1 VEGETIH
8 PLDVKSGYQPYDVVM
23 TNVYLA
29 DAQPAERL
37 ALRLL
42 LKDLK
47 IRVVGEGSDWQT
59 VIENAPG
66 TNPDLILV
74 DWGLVS
80 DGSGN
85 SLSSLRE
92 LFPPRVQ
99 IILISNFDT
108 REQAALS
115 TGADGFISKTEMI
128 ENVADLILEAASKI
142 DSRKILEKS
151 EQIHIPEDQEI
162 RVE

>member
-1 VEGETIH
+1 
-8 PLDVKSGYQPYDVVM
+8 M

-29 DAQPAERL
+29 DAQTAERL

-42 LKDLK
+42 LKDLN

-59 VIENAPG
+59 VLKNAPG

-85 SLSSLRE
+85 SLSNLRA
-92 LFPPRVQ
+92 LFPSRVQ

-128 ENVADLILEAASKI
+128 ENVANLILEAAKNV
-142 DSRKILEKS
+142 DSRKIKENSEKIDIS
-151 EQIHIPEDQEI
+151 TDEEI